1 MRQEE
6 CECQGVLRPL
16 EWWRLLQYSASE
28 LKGSFLEVFLE
39 FSWFWKMGN
48 LQNVYFLRDDADGV
62 HGAVCESTRLL

>member
-6 CECQGVLRPL
+6 CESQGVLRQL

-48 LQNVYFLRDDADGV
+48 LKNVYFLRSGTDGV

>member
-48 LQNVYFLRDDADGV
+48 LSNVYFLRNGTDGV